1 MKTLTVFTPSYN
13 RAHTLV
19 RTYESL
25 CRQTSDDFEWMVID
39 DGSTDN
45 TEEMVKEWIVD
56 NKILIRYLKK

>member
-39 DGSTDN
+39 DG
-45 TEEMVKEWIVD
+45 
-56 NKILIRYLKK
+56 